1 MAGTFFIPVG
11 LFLLA
16 WTWYLHIHWVVPI
29 LGSFV
34 FGIGT
39 NLVFNGIFAYTVEVY
54 RRYTTSAMAANL
66 FVLSMMSGMF
76 PLFGLQ
82 MYQGLGVH

>member
-1 MAGTFFIPVG
+1 MD
-11 LFLLA
+11 
-16 WTWYLHIHWVVPI
+16 WTWYLHIHWMVPI
-29 LGSFV
+29 LVSFV

-39 NLVFNGIFAYTVEVY
+39 NLVFNGIFAYTIGVY
-54 RRYTTSAMAANL
+54 RRYTKSVMTVNF
-66 FVLSMMSGMF
+66 FVRSMMSGMF